1 MINPIFL
8 PCSNVDVSRSQ
19 LWCKLMVK
27 TRNII
32 PNCDKLSFK
41 WIIPGEYWRYWC
53 LGLFLSACVPFGFI
67 TSAVGP
73 PPSIPDPSLCS
84 AAQVFPHAA
93 LPRFLSVIRHAS
105 ERAAAPARASSPRR
119 ARPAR
124 QTAARPDSLL
134 LSAGGPGVTV
144 SPGNRSPGPPPY
156 RDKNRQQTPPPSPP
170 PSLQAF
176 H

>member
-1 MINPIFL
+1 MDNSWRILAILVFRSL
-8 PCSNVDVSRSQ
+8 PVC
-19 LWCKLMVK
+19 LCPFWFHHLCA
-27 TRNII
+27 TR
-32 PNCDKLSFK
+32 PLDPL
-41 WIIPGEYWRYWC
+41 
-53 LGLFLSACVPFGFI
+53 
-67 TSAVGP
+67 